1 MKREDAFYYRHFD
14 DLSRDL
20 ITGNNSFSL
29 ADIKTEQIITE
40 MNTISQKPADAQKT
54 EQNMKRT

>member
-20 ITGNNSFSL
+20 TTENSSFGL
-29 ADIKTEQIITE
+29 ANIKIEQAIAE

-54 EQNMKRT
+54 ERNMKRT